1 MESDKVAVKKSSKEC
16 FSDRQ
21 DPVNFT
27 TGEWCMEEEANLDIL
42 FRFTD
47 LLTEHLREEHQM
59 VVMNP
64 NKVTIL
70 HVLDNGLGEE
80 AVDFLICGP
89 GGLVECDLTRVVM
102 EKRPED
108 RV

>member
-1 MESDKVAVKKSSKEC
+1 
-16 FSDRQ
+16 
-21 DPVNFT
+21 
-27 TGEWCMEEEANLDIL
+27 
-42 FRFTD
+42 
-47 LLTEHLREEHQM
+47 M
-59 VVMNP
+59 VVVDP
-64 NKVTIL
+64 NKVT
-70 HVLDNGLGEE
+70 VLNIFDNGLVEE